1 VGAAGE
7 WAADLVAHVGN
18 AACGLDRCLHALN
31 DSSGPTDRRA
41 VGADC
46 PCPVGD
52 NGTMDKKYD
61 DNPQAYVAESPIH
74 GKGLFARIDLAT
86 DDYIGTYEGPDTLE
100 DGMHVL
106 WLWNEDNERWE
117 GIDGKNEMRFLNHAR
132 PPNAEWYD
140 NDLYALREIEAG
152 EEITFDYGEDWE
164 D

>member
-1 VGAAGE
+1 MIAPAR
-7 WAADLVAHVGN
+7 AADCVANRVATRVG
-18 AACGLDRCLHALN
+18 
-31 DSSGPTDRRA
+31 
-41 VGADC
+41 
-46 PCPVGD
+46 VGD
-52 NGTMDKKYD
+52 NVLMSKKKPISKNYD
-61 DNPQAYVAESPIH
+61 GNPNAVVDRSPIH
-74 GKGLFARIDLAT
+74 GKGLFARVDLAA
-86 DDYIGTYEGPDTLE
+86 DDFIGTYEGPDTLE

-140 NDLYALREIEAG
+140 NDLYALRDIEAG